1 MSLDDYLN
9 NSIAGFGDGKLP
21 SKVIPFIDYGNI
33 AGRLVEVYGKHSS
46 GKTTLLYGQIKKWL
60 NDYTIL
66 YIETEYKFDKLYAQK
81 RIGDLSSFLFK
92 QSNDPIEVIDICH
105 SAIGTVDIIII
116 DSFTALN
123 VDYFTA
129 LSCLLT
135 LFQELMNSQT
145 AIIGANQI
153 RTNIQQHKDTSWAD
167 GYFSDIAAIRLEMKH
182 VKSLKDDWEHIGKRV
197 KGTPVKNILSN
208 NYQPIEMDIL

>member
-1 MSLDDYLN
+1 MSLEDYLN
-9 NSIAGFGDGKLP
+9 NSIAGFGDGKQP
-21 SKVIPFIDYGNI
+21 TKVIPFLDYGNI
-33 AGRLVEVYGKHSS
+33 AGRLVEIYGKHSS
-46 GKTTLLYGQIKKWL
+46 GKTTLLYEQIKNWL
-60 NDYTIL
+60 NDFTIL

-81 RIGDLSSFLFK
+81 RIGDLSGFLYK
-92 QSNDPIEVIDICH
+92 QSNDAPEVIDICS

-129 LSCLLT
+129 LSYLLT
-135 LFQELMNSQT
+135 LFEKVMYSQT
-145 AIIGANQI
+145 ALIGSNQI
-153 RTNIQQHKDTSWAD
+153 RTNISKGKDTDWASN
-167 GYFSDIAAIRLEMKH
+167 YFSDVAALRLEMKH

-197 KGTPVKNILSN
+197 KGTLVKNILSN